1 MRVEGKPE
9 LTRVERSGDMINVML
24 QAMWDN

>member
-9 LTRVERSGDMINVML
+9 LKILMKSGDMLNVML